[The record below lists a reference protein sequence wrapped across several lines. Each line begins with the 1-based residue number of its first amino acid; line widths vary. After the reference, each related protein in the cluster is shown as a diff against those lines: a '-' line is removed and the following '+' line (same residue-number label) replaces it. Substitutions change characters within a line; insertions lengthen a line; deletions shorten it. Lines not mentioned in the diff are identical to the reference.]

1 MAIKFLED
9 GITIGTRV
17 WRKGEIYNGEVF
29 PDLSLG
35 EDEQIAKFGIRMFR
49 TTNDISS
56 PVEVIPES
64 TDEVVIEDVEEEEV
78 VEEVEEEEEEE
89 LEEEIPK
96 PRKKSKK
103 RRRYD
108 E

>member
-78 VEEVEEEEEEE
+78 VEEEE